1 MVWKVTFLSSPQEP
15 NVYNVRRK
23 EPGIL
28 GIPGMQPPSKR
39 SFPFQSCSSRTH
51 SPNSAPQQG
60 FPNTKVETQN
70 LEAGAQKELSNRGL
84 HINLSFN
91 RTKNLKAKNGKKVKV
106 T

>member
-1 MVWKVTFLSSPQEP
+1 MWGGKSLESWEFQECSRQAKEAFLSS
-15 NVYNVRRK
+15 RAA
-23 EPGIL
+23 PGL
-28 GIPGMQPPSKR
+28 
-39 SFPFQSCSSRTH
+39 TH

-91 RTKNLKAKNGKKVKV
+91 RTKNLKAKNGKKLKV